1 MILPIVAY
9 GNPVLKTKGTVIE
22 KDFPGLSQLISDMW
36 ETMYNASGVGL
47 AAHQVGNSIRLFLVD
62 ASPFEEDDPKLKDFK
77 KVFINPQIVE
87 EWGDDWRF
95 SEGCL
100 SFPELREDIS
110 RKPNIRITYQDENF
124 IVHEDVFGGL
134 AARIIQHEYD
144 HIEGIVMPDRMTP
157 LKRTL
162 LRNRL
167 QSIARGAFRPDYPM
181 KFSWKK

>member
-9 GNPVLKTKGTVIE
+9 GDPVLKTKGQPIE
-22 KDFPGLSQLISDMW
+22 RDYPGLTELISNMW

-47 AAHQVGNSIRLFLVD
+47 AAHQIGNSIRLFIVD
-62 ASPFEEDDPKLKDFK
+62 ASPFEEDDPKLKGFK

-87 EWGDDWRF
+87 EWGDEWRF
-95 SEGCL
+95 NEGCL
-100 SFPELREDIS
+100 SFPELREDIA
-110 RKPNIRITYQDENF
+110 RKPNIRMTYQDVGFEAR
-124 IVHEDVFGGL
+124 EEVFGGL

-144 HIEGIVMPDRMTP
+144 HIEGIVMPDRMSP

-167 QSIARGAFRPDYPM
+167 QGIAMGTYRPDYPM
-181 KFSWKK
+181 KFALKK

>member
-9 GNPVLKTKGTVIE
+9 GDPVLKTKGVPIE
-22 KDFPGLSQLISDMW
+22 KDFLGLAELISNMW

-47 AAHQVGNSIRLFLVD
+47 AAHQIGKSIRLFIVD
-62 ASPFEEDDPKLKDFK
+62 ASPFEEDDSKLKDFK

-87 EWGDDWRF
+87 EWGDEWRF
-95 SEGCL
+95 NEGCL

-110 RKPNIRITYQDENF
+110 RKPNIRITYLDEKF
-124 IVHEDVFGGL
+124 EPKEEVYDGL

-167 QSIARGAFRPDYPM
+167 QGIARGAVRPDYPM
-181 KFSWKK
+181 KFAIKK